1 LLQIILYIHPKLVLH
16 LLCDKPLSLT
26 KVLLKLHFL
35 LSHALLRQE
44 SNRFVSVYV
53 NFLSET
59 LQTIARKEECHKAKE
74 LLWRKKG

>member
-1 LLQIILYIHPKLVLH
+1 
-16 LLCDKPLSLT
+16 
-26 KVLLKLHFL
+26 VLLKLHFL

-59 LQTIARKEECHKAKE
+59 LQTIARREECQKAKE
-74 LLWRKKG
+74 LLWIKKG